1 MMQYHTGNLEKYQSL
16 NPLKRAMVYKL
27 NRKILSVVSK
37 VVGGGTRKYRILDAG
52 CGEGFISA
60 LLCKEFSNVS
70 ITGLEQSQQAL
81 AVAHMHRMNGK
92 VCFRQGDIYQMPF
105 ENGSFDLVVCTEVLE
120 HLERPK
126 DALKEINRVVK
137 EEGAVLLTVPSEP
150 WFCMGNMLAFKNITR
165 FGNPK
170 DHINH
175 WTYQGIINEVRT
187 FLINGSIAC
196 RLQAWP
202 SFPWSVVLYTK
213 KPGKIVK

>member
-1 MMQYHTGNLEKYQSL
+1 M
-16 NPLKRAMVYKL
+16 
-27 NRKILSVVSK
+27 
-37 VVGGGTRKYRILDAG
+37 
-52 CGEGFISA
+52 
-60 LLCKEFSNVS
+60 LCKEFSNVS